1 MSANM
6 GGLIAATVILPV
18 IVWFVI
24 AVAVGVWV
32 YRDAESR
39 NMNGAMWL
47 IIGFIL
53 GIIGL
58 VVYVIVRKPKADKA
72 PEIAVTP

>member
-1 MSANM
+1 M
-6 GGLIAATVILPV
+6 GGLIAAIVILPA

-47 IIGFIL
+47 IIGLIL

-58 VVYVIVRKPKADKA
+58 VVYVIVRRPKADKA
-72 PEIAVTP
+72 PVIAVTP

>member
-24 AVAVGVWV
+24 AVAIGVWV

-47 IIGFIL
+47 IIGLIL

-58 VVYVIVRKPKADKA
+58 IVYVIVRKPKAKKA
-72 PEIAVTP
+72 PEIIVTP

>member
-6 GGLIAATVILPV
+6 GGLIAAIVILPV

-47 IIGFIL
+47 IIGLIL

-72 PEIAVTP
+72 PVIAVTP